1 MKKVLS
7 LVTTA
12 FLCCLLAVPCFAAST
27 PAVQVYYTYSHMNS
41 VGGVE
46 PTIGWRNTSGKTIK
60 YVDWYLTAYN
70 RVGDPVQCDISGKS
84 TIIAESIGPI
94 ESYTP
99 ISDSGQLN
107 YYFGSWNIYGWKDNS
122 DNYSYSIVCDY
133 DFLTSEEKRD
143 FNFLLT
149 DDEVQNAV
157 YDHKSEFEPC
167 WYNYSIS
174 EFRVSKAIVTFMD
187 GSKVTVPGNK
197 IYSSYYH
204 HIHTNKC
211 YGDLLKQYD
220 GVYNPQ
226 DYMKYNPDVKEAIGS
241 SPYLLMNHFIN
252 FGMKEGRQGSSEFNL
267 DAYKANNPDLV
278 AAFGD
283 DNVKYYEHY
292 ISSGKAE
299 GRKAT

>member
-149 DDEVQNAV
+149 DDSVQNAV

>member
-7 LVTTA
+7 LVVTA
-12 FLCCLLAVPCFAAST
+12 FLFCLLAVPCFAAST
-27 PAVQVYYTYSHMNS
+27 PAVQVYYTRSRMNS

-70 RVGDPVQCDISGKS
+70 PVGDPVKCDISRKS
-84 TIIAESIGPI
+84 TIIAQSIGPV
-94 ESYTP
+94 EPYVP
-99 ISDSGQLN
+99 VNGFVGA
-107 YYFGSWNIYGWKDNS
+107 YYFGSNFIFNLS
-122 DNYSYSIVCDY
+122 DNNGNYKYLVYYDY
-133 DFLTSEEKRD
+133 DFYTKEEKRD
-143 FNFLLT
+143 SGFLLT

-157 YDHKSEFEPC
+157 YDHFTEFGPC
-167 WYNYSIS
+167 WYNYAIS
-174 EFRVSKAIVTFMD
+174 TFKITKAVVTFMD
-187 GSKVTVPGNK
+187 GTKTTVSGNT
-197 IYSSYYH
+197 IYSPYYN
-204 HIHTNKC
+204 HIHTNKD
-211 YGDLLKQYD
+211 YGQLRKQYES
-220 GVYNPQ
+220 VYNLQ
-226 DYMKYNPDVKEAIGS
+226 DYLNYNPDVREAVGTS
-241 SPYLLMNHFIN
+241 QYLVIDHFIN
-252 FGMKEGRQGSSEFNL
+252 FGMKEGRQASSEFNL